1 MNKINKI
8 RIADFRIYHGEEE
21 FDFTKS
27 DSTANLVAIYAPNG
41 YGKTSFFDAVEWS
54 YSGKIMRLESNEIL
68 KKSLKD
74 SDFSLQDKIVLTN
87 RKSYQKNKN
96 KLGKIEIET
105 QEKTLVREVTKR
117 KRVGVDITDDYR
129 PGNLNNSFQKEE
141 IESLTSTNLLS
152 QDQIDSFLR
161 HKTPEE
167 KFNELKI
174 FWPQGEEAVTKYNVL
189 SDAESAFIEQLTHI
203 KKDIDKAAK
212 KIIEIGNSEEAI
224 AKVNQ
229 SIKELIEDKN
239 SSFSSELLTKTF
251 TKSEYEGLLKAC
263 ILSTTEVNRSIEN
276 RVKDGTEL
284 AELSTENNSYTKNV
298 ASLEKLEKELK
309 LINHKKKL
317 YIDLKSLENQELEL
331 KKVLSEIEI
340 KRNDFQTVQKEKIK
354 FLDDKRHIENHSN
367 EIQFLKLQRNT
378 IRDRA
383 SINQGWVNKLKLSK
397 KQLIS
402 KLATKK
408 EDHKEYSRQSKKLF
422 DFQKQVKP
430 TNDKLKKLKVSQ
442 KLNGLDV
449 NNTQETIRNLT
460 SIVEHNDWTSKLLNQ
475 YVDLQPEIPKLKSTI
490 KAIEELTE
498 LLKTQEVEFKDS
510 NSLNDSLEKI
520 KGWGENYV
528 EKTGAK
534 TCPLC
539 TTEFEEF
546 TDLIDKIK
554 SQKNKVLKIEKL
566 QKSIEEINVNL
577 QEKNNERNELEKKF
591 RELVSKLISYN
602 SKELTNYF
610 GLRDELQN
618 KQFTLEKRAA
628 DLENEIAI
636 AYKYL
641 RKYIESGHELDE
653 KNVSKFKSIL
663 LGDIGLLEVSL
674 TRLTRVVE
682 KREAKSNS
690 FNKKDLSSQDQIRTN
705 DYKIE
710 LLKGTLSY
718 QVMSGLIEKY
728 QLKDLTDKTL
738 EKIFQSHDKE
748 NDLKASE
755 FSVTKVGI
763 EKVNEQLLNS
773 GCEYKNSEIEGMLVD
788 FNAKEKELIAVTK
801 NYQALYKKHISN
813 GEISSESI
821 ELQINNI
828 SRAKL
833 SLESTQSM
841 LESFQAD
848 LEIIENAIEKSMLE
862 KDVANLEHKIPALN
876 NAKEKIFK
884 AKESCIEYIQEGINN
899 YFNKDVINQIYKRI
913 EPHPSLTEI
922 NFKAEVGSHGP
933 RLLIT
938 AKGLTDE
945 VNPNLFLS
953 AGQVNILSLS
963 IFLAKAFEYGSDT
976 ISTIFMDDPVQNLSD
991 INILSFIDLLRTLT
1005 TEHNKQIVLST
1016 HEEKFFRLLQNKLP
1030 PEYCSS
1036 KYLEFE
1042 SEGKLLK
1049 EKEEL
1054 IVEA

>member
-54 YSGKIMRLESNEIL
+54 YSGKIMRLESNDIL

-87 RKSYQKNKN
+87 RKSYQKNKK

-105 QEKTLVREVTKR
+105 QEKTLIRKVTKR
-117 KRVGVDITDDYR
+117 KRVGVNIIDDYR
-129 PGNLNNSFQKEE
+129 PGKLNKSFQKEE
-141 IESLTSTNLLS
+141 IESLTRTNLLS

-167 KFNELKI
+167 KFNELKV

-189 SDAESAFIEQLTHI
+189 SDAESAIIEQLTHI
-203 KKDIDKAAK
+203 EKDIDKAAK

-229 SIKELIEDKN
+229 SITALTEDKN

-263 ILSTTEVNRSIEN
+263 IIATTEVKRSIEN
-276 RVKDGTEL
+276 RIKDGTEL

-298 ASLEKLEKELK
+298 ALLEKLEKELS
-309 LINHKKKL
+309 LINQKKKL
-317 YIDLKSLENQELEL
+317 YTDLKSLEKQKLELE
-331 KKVLSEIEI
+331 SIISGIEI
-340 KRNDFQTVQKEKIK
+340 KQNDFQIVKKDKVK
-354 FLDDKRHIENHSN
+354 FLDDKIHIERHLN
-367 EIQFLKLQRNT
+367 EIQLLKLQRNN
-378 IRDRA
+378 IRVKI
-383 SINQGWVNKLKLSK
+383 SINLNWVNKLKLST

-402 KLATKK
+402 KIATKK
-408 EDHKEYSRQSKKLF
+408 EDHKEYSIQSKNFFNL
-422 DFQKQVKP
+422 QKRVKP
-430 TNDKLKKLKVSQ
+430 TNDELKKLNISQ
-442 KLNGLDV
+442 NLNGVDV
-449 NNTQETIRNLT
+449 SNTQETIRNLT
-460 SIVEHNDWTSKLLNQ
+460 SIVEHNDWTNNFINQ
-475 YVDLQPEIPKLKSTI
+475 YADLQPDISKLKSTTKTI
-490 KAIEELTE
+490 HELNE
-498 LLKTQEVEFKDS
+498 LLKTQETEFKDS

-539 TTEFEEF
+539 TTEFEKF
-546 TDLIDKIK
+546 TDLIEKIK

-566 QKSIEEINVNL
+566 QKSIEEINVSL
-577 QEKNNERNELEKKF
+577 QKKKNKRNELEKKL
-591 RELVSKLISYN
+591 RALLSILISTN

-618 KQFTLEKRAA
+618 KQFTLEKRAG

-636 AYKYL
+636 AYEFL
-641 RKYIESGHELDE
+641 RKYIELGHELDE
-653 KNVSKFKSIL
+653 KNVSKFESMFL
-663 LGDIGLLEVSL
+663 SDIGLLEASL
-674 TRLTRVVE
+674 TRLTRIVE
-682 KREAKSNS
+682 KREAKNNS
-690 FNKKDLSSQDQIRTN
+690 FNKKDLCSQDQIRIN
-705 DYKIE
+705 EYKIE

-718 QVMSGLIEKY
+718 QVMSGLVEKY

-738 EKIFQSHDKE
+738 EKIFRSHDKE
-748 NDLKASE
+748 NDFKASE
-755 FSVTKVGI
+755 LSVTKVGI
-763 EKVNEQLLNS
+763 DEVNEQLLNS
-773 GCEYKNSEIEGMLVD
+773 GCEYKSLEIEGMLVY
-788 FNAKEKELIAVTK
+788 FNAKDKELIAVTK
-801 NYQALYKKHISN
+801 NYQALYKKHIAN
-813 GEISSESI
+813 GDISLESI
-821 ELQINNI
+821 ELQINSI
-828 SRAKL
+828 SRSKFG
-833 SLESTQSM
+833 LESTQNM

-848 LEIIENAIEKSMLE
+848 MEIIENAIEKSLLE
-862 KDVANLEHKIPALN
+862 KDVANLEYKIPALN
-876 NAKEKIFK
+876 NAKGKINK

-899 YFNKDVINQIYKRI
+899 FFNKDVINQIYKRI

-1005 TEHNKQIVLST
+1005 TDHNKQIVLST

-1030 PEYCSS
+1030 PEYCNS

-1049 EKEEL
+1049 ERY
-1054 IVEA
+1054 